1 MDYKNTLNMPKTDFE
16 MRAGL
21 ATKEPIL
28 LANWLDNQI
37 YAKRLELNKD
47 KPLFF
52 LHDGPPYANGNLHVG
67 HALNMVLKDI
77 IVRYKNFAGFQAPFI
92 PGWDTH
98 GLPIELAVLKQDK
111 NNKFLGAVEIRN
123 KCKDYAFQQIAI
135 QKQQF
140 LRMGTLSNFDQ
151 TYITLD
157 PVFETQELELFKDM
171 VAKKLVYQDFK
182 PVYWSWSSQSALAE
196 AEIEYADQTSDSIYV
211 TWDIVNGNQFVSP
224 HDELVIWTTTPW
236 TIPANKAIAVN
247 PDFDYCLIETNNH
260 HYIVGQDL
268 IENIAQVAQWDNY
281 QILKTFKG
289 RDLEGVSYLH
299 PLTKEICP
307 VILAEYVGKDNGTG
321 LVHNAP
327 GFGNEDYVAC
337 KKYNIA
343 PFSPVDAYGKYTN
356 EIYDPELVGVFY
368 ADANPII
375 MDRLAQSNHLLAQ
388 TKIVHSVAHDWRTHK
403 PVIYRATRQWFVNI
417 KEIQNQI
424 VATLENDVKSPNPK
438 ATARM
443 KEMILNRS
451 EWCISRQRVWG
462 LPIPIIYDEND
473 QPLLDLDLID
483 HTIQLLSQN
492 GTNIWWEWPAQSF
505 LTDKYDPNKKY
516 RKETD
521 ILDVWFDSGSS
532 HAMFKV
538 WGLNYPADLY
548 LEGTD
553 QYRGWFNSSLIT
565 GTISHDKAPYKFLLS
580 HGFVLDEKGFK
591 MSKSKG
597 NTVDP
602 QKVFDEFGA
611 DIFRL
616 WVADSNYAADT
627 RIGQNILKQYA
638 EMYRK
643 IRNTLFRFSLGII
656 NDFDPNKD
664 MVQDFRLEDQWAL
677 NYLHKVLVQI
687 DKAYANYEFSSVVK
701 LVNKF
706 TYDLSTWYF
715 DMIKSDIY
723 CDGLDSP
730 VRKIIQSTVYLI
742 VKNMAIALAPIMPY
756 TTEEVYHFMPMGQK
770 QESIHLENWIDLNP
784 FVKNPVDESLFDQ
797 FFSLRDK
804 VNLLLEQLRNNGQ
817 IKKNTEAKVILPTG
831 ISSLDTKTLAKWL
844 GVALVEINSHSQDIV
859 VENANLPR
867 CERCWEHV
875 EANLMHD
882 DLCDRCFKVLKK

>member
-1 MDYKNTLNMPKTDFE
+1 MDYKLTLNMPKTDFE
-16 MRAGL
+16 MKAGL
-21 ATKEPIL
+21 ATKEPRY
-28 LANWLDNQI
+28 LAQWLSTNIYQQRLAKNQG
-37 YAKRLELNKD
+37 

-77 IVRYKNFAGFQAPFI
+77 IVRYKNFAGFYAPFI

-111 NNKFLGAVEIRN
+111 DNKFLAPIDIRN
-123 KCKDYAFQQIAI
+123 KCKDYALEQIAT
-135 QKQQF
+135 QKKQF
-140 LRMGTLSNFDQ
+140 LRMGTLCNFDQ

-157 PVFETQELELFKDM
+157 PVFEAQELALFKDM

-196 AEIEYADQTSDSIYV
+196 AEIEYGDQESDSIYV
-211 TWDIVNGNQFVSP
+211 TWQVVTGNQYVSTN
-224 HDELVIWTTTPW
+224 DQLVIWTTTPW

-247 PDFDYCLIETNNH
+247 PDFDYCVVKANNH
-260 HYIVGQDL
+260 TYVVGQDL
-268 IENIAQVAQWDNY
+268 IESVAQVAHWDKY

-289 RDLEGVSYLH
+289 KDLAGVTYLH
-299 PLTKEICP
+299 PLTKEVCP

-337 KKYNIA
+337 KKYNIP
-343 PFSPVDAYGKYTN
+343 PFSPIDAYGKYTN
-356 EIYDPELVGVFY
+356 EIYDKELVGVFY

-375 MDRLAQSNHLLAQ
+375 MERLSKSNSLLAQ

-417 KEIQNQI
+417 KEMQPQI
-424 VATLENDVKSPNPK
+424 IKTLEQDVKSPNPK
-438 ATARM
+438 ATTRM

-451 EWCISRQRVWG
+451 EWCISRQRIWG
-462 LPIPIIYDEND
+462 LPIPIIYDHND
-473 QPLLDLDLID
+473 QPILDLKVID
-483 HTIQLLSQN
+483 HTIQLLSQH
-492 GTNIWWEWPAQSF
+492 GTNIWWEWPANKFLPNGYDLSQS
-505 LTDKYDPNKKY
+505 Y

-565 GTISHDKAPYKFLLS
+565 GTISNNKAPYKSLLS

-616 WVADSNYAADT
+616 WVADSNYSADT

-643 IRNTLFRFSLGII
+643 IRNTLFRFSLGIVS
-656 NDFDPNKD
+656 DFDPSKD
-664 MVQDFRLEDQWAL
+664 MVKEFRLEDQWVL
-677 NYLHKVLVQI
+677 NYLHQVLVQI
-687 DKAYANYEFSSVVK
+687 DQAYQTYEFSNVVK

-715 DMIKSDIY
+715 DMIKGDVY
-723 CDGLDSP
+723 CNALDSKI
-730 VRKIIQSTVYLI
+730 RKTIQSTIYLV

-756 TTEEVYHFMPMGQK
+756 TTDEVYQYLNLTNK
-770 QESIHLENWIDLNP
+770 QDSIHLEDWIDLKP
-784 FVKNPVDESLFDQ
+784 FISNSVDSQFFNQ
-797 FFSLRDK
+797 FFSIRDK
-804 VNLLLEQLRNNGQ
+804 VNLLLEQLRANNQ
-817 IKKNTEAKVILPTG
+817 IKKNTEAKVTLNSKSIA
-831 ISSLDTKTLAKWL
+831 LDAKTLAKWL
-844 GVALVEINSHSQDIV
+844 GVAQVSFSDHLNDIV

-875 EANLMHD
+875 DAQTMHD
-882 DLCDRCFKVLKK
+882 DLCDRCYHVLHK